1 MGTHRKKTTHCH
13 VFDIHVSLS
22 LQLSYYVSVEPLK
35 LQVKRRRKDNREE
48 RIGRHTGYYKLDGWM
63 EGYSLSS
70 FAVSRKQGKMLQVSW
85 RKMANDHLKCI
96 GAGARTKSKV
106 ALMNESD
113 TKRGNAYSLLSV
125 ALQLSPSH

>member
-1 MGTHRKKTTHCH
+1 M
-13 VFDIHVSLS
+13 
-22 LQLSYYVSVEPLK
+22 
-35 LQVKRRRKDNREE
+35 KRRRKDKREE

-85 RKMANDHLKCI
+85 RKMENDHLKCI
-96 GAGARTKSKV
+96 GVGARTKSKV
-106 ALMNESD
+106 AVMNESD
-113 TKRGNAYSLLSV
+113 TKRGNAHSLLSD